1 MKATIKILCLLR
13 RLLICFNDLSGALA
27 ESLEN
32 KYTFNIAST
41 HWRDKYD
48 QQARTQNNR
57 FSESTLLLLLSLSHS
72 QNSTKTVFLIFEKSF
87 GRI

>member
-41 HWRDKYD
+41 QDLGD
-48 QQARTQNNR
+48 Q
-57 FSESTLLLLLSLSHS
+57 
-72 QNSTKTVFLIFEKSF
+72 K
-87 GRI
+87 